1 MTDLSKLLSEL
12 SPEQRELL
20 QLRLK
25 KQQAQNQASVPGGR
39 IRRRDPGL
47 EELPLSFSQQRL
59 WILDQWEPGNPAY
72 NMFGAFRLEGPLG
85 VAALAA
91 SFNEIV
97 RRHEV
102 LRTRFV
108 ATGGRPRQVVSPP
121 APVPL
126 PVVDLS
132 GLEASRSQAEARR
145 LGIGHGFRRFDL
157 AHGPLLRLALLR
169 LAAAEHW
176 MLISFHHIVV
186 DGWSISVF
194 NRELFMTYSALQR
207 GVPPLLPPLSV
218 QYADYA
224 LWQREWL
231 QGEVL
236 DAQLAFW
243 KELLSGAPSRIDL
256 AFDHPRSSAQAAPVS
271 DAPLR
276 LGKDLSDRLRALA
289 LAEGGTLF
297 MVLLAG
303 FSLLL
308 SRHAGVDDVVVGSPV
323 ANRNRSEIEGLIGF
337 FVNTLAFRIDL
348 RGNPTGRE
356 LLARAKRVISDAYDH
371 QDVPFELLI
380 DALDLERDPSHPP
393 LVQVALSLQNLPSL
407 AAQLAGLRI
416 ERVPLGGAAAKFD
429 LLGVLVEEPDGVNGT
444 LEYNRS
450 LFEPDTVSRMAG
462 HFSTLLEGLLSRL
475 DQRISELPLLSAAE
489 RQQLIVDWN
498 QTASA
503 FPRDRTVGE
512 LFEEQAAKTPDHQAV
527 IFRDQSLTYGELNAE
542 ADRLARRLRGLGVGP
557 EVPVGLC
564 ADRSLDLIVG
574 LLAIVKAGGAFV
586 PLDPAYPAERLGYML
601 ESSGAPIVLAQN
613 GTLSALPEM
622 SEGGA
627 RVLVLEELR
636 AEESVDGA
644 EVPALRPLPENLLYI
659 MYTSGSTGRPKG
671 VAVSHRSAI
680 RLVRG
685 VDYAHFGP
693 GETFLQLVPLSF
705 DPSMFEIWGALL
717 HGARLVLFPKRVP
730 LPEELEETI
739 RDQGVTTLWLT
750 TGLFHQVVDY
760 RIEIL
765 RPLRQL
771 LAGGEALSLPH
782 VRRVLETFPHLRL
795 VNGYGPTEVTC
806 FTTCWQAQP
815 LPADAAGVPI
825 GGPIANTRVLVLD
838 PHGQP
843 VPVGVHGE
851 LYAGGEGVARCYFGR
866 PDLTAER
873 FVPDPLPPVGEEGA
887 RLYRTGDRVR
897 FQPDGTLDFFGRFDN
912 QVKVRGFR
920 IELGE
925 IEAAIGR
932 HPRVGE
938 TVVLVREDT
947 PGHRRIVAYVVPAA
961 PLANAPAITA
971 ATLKAFVIETLPEY
985 MVPAAWVFL
994 ESLPLT
1000 PNGKVDRRALPVP
1013 GIERE
1018 EGAEWIAPRNET
1030 EARIAEIWAE
1040 ILGVDRVGVE
1050 DDFFKLGGHSL
1061 LATQLMSR
1069 VRDTFEIEV
1078 SFSRFFK
1085 APTVAGVAAAIIE
1098 QRAAQVEESD
1108 LLAMLA
1114 ELKSL
1119 SAEELQAQLAVEG
1132 EPVLE
1137 DDFA

>member
-1 MTDLSKLLSEL
+1 MTDLSNLLSGL

-25 KQQAQNQASVPGGR
+25 KQQARTEAPGRPR
-39 IRRRDPGL
+39 IPRRDPGRQ
-47 EELPLSFSQQRL
+47 ELPLSFSQQRL
-59 WILDQWEPGNPAY
+59 WFLDQWEPGNPAY
-72 NMFGAFRLEGPLG
+72 NIFGAFRLEGALDVP
-85 VAALAA
+85 ALAGA
-91 SFNEIV
+91 FNEV
-97 RRHEV
+97 VHRHEA
-102 LRTRFV
+102 LRTTFA
-108 ATGGRPRQVVSPP
+108 ATGGKPRQVIAPP

-126 PVVDLS
+126 PLVDLDV
-132 GLEASRSQAEARR
+132 LEPARAQAEARR
-145 LGIGHGFRRFDL
+145 LGIEHGFQRFDL
-157 AHGPLLRLALLR
+157 ARGPLFRLALVR
-169 LAAAEHW
+169 LAATEHW
-176 MLISFHHIVV
+176 VLSSFHHIVT
-186 DGWSISVF
+186 DGWSMGVF
-194 NRELFMTYSALQR
+194 TRELFMLYAAFRR
-207 GVPPLLPPLSV
+207 GAPSPLPPLPI
-218 QYADYA
+218 QYPDFA

-236 DAQLAFW
+236 ESQLAFW
-243 KELLSGAPSRIDL
+243 KELLAGAPSRLDL
-256 AFDHPRSSAQAAPVS
+256 TCDHPRKEGQGGAAGILEM
-271 DAPLR
+271 PLR
-276 LGKDLSDRLRALA
+276 QDLADRLRSLA

-297 MVLLAG
+297 MVLVAG
-303 FSLLL
+303 YALLL
-308 SRHAGVDDVVVGSPV
+308 ARYAGVEDVVLGSPL

-337 FVNTLAFRIDL
+337 FVNTLAFRVDL
-348 RGNPTGRE
+348 KGNPTVRE
-356 LLARAKRVISDAYDH
+356 LLARTRKTVSGAYDH
-371 QDVPFELLI
+371 QDLPFELLVEQ
-380 DALDLERDPSHPP
+380 LELERDPSHPP
-393 LVQVALSLQNLPSL
+393 LVQVALSLQKLP
-407 AAQLAGLRI
+407 
-416 ERVPLGGAAAKFD
+416 PLGMSSGELKVERIRLRSAAAKYD
-429 LLGVLVEEPDGVNGT
+429 LHAALTENPDGEGGVM
-444 LEYNRS
+444 EYNRD
-450 LFEPDTVSRMAG
+450 LFEPDTIVRMAG
-462 HFSTLLEGLLSRL
+462 HLMTVLEGFLSHPDR
-475 DQRISELPLLSAAE
+475 RISELTLLSAAE

-503 FPRDRTVGE
+503 FPRERTVGE
-512 LFEEQAAKTPDHQAV
+512 LFEEQARATPEATAV
-527 IFRDQSLTYGELNAE
+527 VFRDQSLTYAELNAE
-542 ADRLARRLRGLGVGP
+542 ADRLAHRLRRLGVGP

-586 PLDPAYPAERLGYML
+586 PLDPAYPSERLGYML
-601 ESSGAPIVLAQN
+601 ESSGAPLVLAQT
-613 GTLSALPEM
+613 GTLQALPALPET
-622 SEGGA
+622 SA
-627 RVLVLEELR
+627 KVFLLEELR
-636 AEESVDGA
+636 AETPGA
-644 EVPALRPLPENLLYI
+644 PAPSMLRPLPENLLYI

-671 VAVSHRSAI
+671 VAISHRSAI
-680 RLVRG
+680 RLVREAG
-685 VDYAHFGP
+685 YADFGP

-717 HGARLVLFPKRVP
+717 HGGRLVLFPKRVP

-782 VRRVLETFPHLRL
+782 VRRVVETFPEIRM

-806 FTTCWQAQP
+806 FTTCWQAHS
-815 LPADAAGVPI
+815 LPADAISVPI
-825 GGPIANTRVLVLD
+825 GKPIANTRVLVLD
-838 PHGQP
+838 PHGQL
-843 VPVGVHGE
+843 VPVGVPGE
-851 LYAGGEGVARCYFGR
+851 LYAGGEGTARCYFGR

-873 FVPDPLPPVGEEGA
+873 FVPDPCPQNGEAGA

-897 FQPDGTLDFFGRFDN
+897 YRPDGTIEFMGRFDN

-932 HPRVGE
+932 HPRVLE

-947 PGHRRIVAYVVPAA
+947 PGHRRIVAYVVPGDEAPFDAA
-961 PLANAPAITA
+961 A
-971 ATLKAFVIETLPEY
+971 LKAFVGETVPEY

-1013 GIERE
+1013 GVERE
-1018 EGAEWIAPRNET
+1018 AGEEWIAPRNET
-1030 EARIAEIWAE
+1030 EAIIADIWAE
-1040 ILGVDRVGVE
+1040 ILGVERVGAE

-1061 LATQLMSR
+1061 LATQLISR
-1069 VRDTFEIEV
+1069 IRDAFEIEV
-1078 SFSRFFK
+1078 GFSRFFK
-1085 APTVAGVAAAIIE
+1085 TPTVAGVAAAIVE
-1098 QRAAQVEESD
+1098 QRASQVDEAD

-1114 ELKSL
+1114 DLKAL
-1119 SAEELQAQLAVEG
+1119 SPEELQAQLAGGG

>member
-1 MTDLSKLLSEL
+1 MTDLSNLLSGL

-25 KQQAQNQASVPGGR
+25 KQQARTEAPGHPR
-39 IRRRDPGL
+39 IPRRDPGL
-47 EELPLSFSQQRL
+47 QDLPLSFSQQRL
-59 WILDQWEPGNPAY
+59 WFLDQWEPGNPAY
-72 NMFGAFRLEGPLG
+72 NIFGAFRLEGPLD
-85 VAALAA
+85 VPALAGA
-91 SFNEIV
+91 FNEVV
-97 RRHEV
+97 RRHEA
-102 LRTRFV
+102 LRTTFA
-108 ATGGRPRQVVSPP
+108 ATGGKPRQVISPP
-121 APVPL
+121 VPVPL
-126 PVVDLS
+126 PLVDLS
-132 GLEASRSQAEARR
+132 ALEPARTHDEARR
-145 LGIGHGFRRFDL
+145 LGIEHGFQRFDL
-157 AHGPLLRLALLR
+157 ARGPLFRLALVR
-169 LAAAEHW
+169 LAATEHW
-176 MLISFHHIVV
+176 VLSSFHHVV
-186 DGWSISVF
+186 TDGWSMGVF
-194 NRELFMTYSALQR
+194 NRELFTIYAAFRR
-207 GVPPLLPPLSV
+207 GAPSPLPPLLI
-218 QYADYA
+218 QYPDFAI
-224 LWQREWL
+224 WQREWL

-236 DAQLAFW
+236 ESQLSFW
-243 KELLSGAPSRIDL
+243 KELLAGAPSRLDL
-256 AFDHPRSSAQAAPVS
+256 TYDHPRGEGQGGLAGTLEM
-271 DAPLR
+271 PLR
-276 LGKDLSDRLRALA
+276 QDLADRLRSLA

-297 MVLLAG
+297 MVLVAG
-303 FSLLL
+303 YALLL
-308 SRHAGVDDVVVGSPV
+308 ARYAGVEDVVLGSPL

-337 FVNTLAFRIDL
+337 FVNTLAFRVDL
-348 RGNPTGRE
+348 KGTPTARE
-356 LLARAKRVISDAYDH
+356 LLARTRKTVSGAYDH
-371 QDVPFELLI
+371 QDLPFELLI
-380 DALDLERDPSHPP
+380 EQLEVERDPSHPP
-393 LVQVALSLQNLPSL
+393 LVQVALSLQKLP
-407 AAQLAGLRI
+407 
-416 ERVPLGGAAAKFD
+416 PLGVSSSGLKVERIRLRSAAAKYD
-429 LLGVLVEEPDGVNGT
+429 LHAALTENPDGEGGV
-444 LEYNRS
+444 LEYNRD
-450 LFEPDTVSRMAG
+450 LFEPDTIARMAG
-462 HFSTLLEGLLSRL
+462 HFMSVLEGFLGPL
-475 DQRISELPLLSAAE
+475 DRRISELPLLSAAE

-503 FPRDRTVGE
+503 FPRERTVGE
-512 LFEEQAAKTPDHQAV
+512 LFEEQARATPDATAV
-527 IFRDQSLTYGELNAE
+527 VFQDQSLTYAELDAE

-586 PLDPAYPAERLGYML
+586 PLDPAYPGDRLGYML
-601 ESSGAPIVLAQN
+601 ESSGAPLVLAQT
-613 GTLSALPEM
+613 GTLLALPET
-622 SEGGA
+622 SA
-627 RVLVLEELR
+627 KVLVLEELR
-636 AEESVDGA
+636 GGALDVPDPSVFPSMA
-644 EVPALRPLPENLLYI
+644 HPLPENLLYV

-671 VAVSHRSAI
+671 VAISHRSAI
-680 RLVRG
+680 RLVREAG
-685 VDYAHFGP
+685 YASFGP

-717 HGARLVLFPKRVP
+717 HGGRLVLFPKRAP
-730 LPEELEETI
+730 LPEDLEETI

-782 VRRVLETFPHLRL
+782 VRRVVETFPELRM

-806 FTTCWQAQP
+806 FTTCWQAHP
-815 LPADAAGVPI
+815 LPADATGVPI
-825 GGPIANTRVLVLD
+825 GKPIANTRVLVLD

-843 VPVGVHGE
+843 VPVGVPGE
-851 LYAGGEGVARCYFGR
+851 LYAGGEGTARCYFGR

-873 FVPDPLPPVGEEGA
+873 FVPDPCPPNGEAGA

-897 FQPDGTLDFFGRFDN
+897 YRPDGTIEFMGRFDN

-932 HPRVGE
+932 HPRVLE

-947 PGHRRIVAYVVPAA
+947 PGHRRIVAYVVPAEGA
-961 PLANAPAITA
+961 ALAA
-971 ATLKAFVIETLPEY
+971 AALKTFVGEALPEY
-985 MVPAAWVFL
+985 MVPAAWVLL

-1013 GIERE
+1013 GVERE
-1018 EGAEWIAPRNET
+1018 AGEEWIAPRNET
-1030 EARIAEIWAE
+1030 EATIAGIWAE
-1040 ILGVDRVGVE
+1040 VLGVERVGAE

-1069 VRDTFEIEV
+1069 IRDAFEIEV
-1078 SFSRFFK
+1078 GFSRFFK
-1085 APTVAGVAAAIIE
+1085 APTVAGVAAAIVE
-1098 QRAAQVEESD
+1098 QRASQVDEVD

-1114 ELKSL
+1114 DLKAL